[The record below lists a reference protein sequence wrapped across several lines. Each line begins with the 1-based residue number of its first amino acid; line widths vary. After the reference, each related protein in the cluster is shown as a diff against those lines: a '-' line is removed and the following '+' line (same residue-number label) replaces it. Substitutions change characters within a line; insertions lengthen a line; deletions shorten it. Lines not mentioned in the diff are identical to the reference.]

1 MKNTKGLVGLLAF
14 IGCLWAVVV
23 TTYGAQVKNEAFDGK
38 QTTMLPM
45 TDSSC
50 SSSTSTSGSE

>member
-14 IGCLWAVVV
+14 VGCLWVVVV
-23 TTYGAQVKNEAFDGK
+23 TTYGAQVQNEAFNGK

-45 TDSSC
+45 QDTSC
-50 SSSTSTSGSE
+50 SSSSSSSGSE